1 MTAHKH
7 RVVVVGNGMVGH
19 RVCQSLT
26 DHPERATLEIVAL
39 GEEPRPAYDRVHLSE
54 YFSGRSADDLLLAD
68 AGWYAERGIELVLSD
83 SAVAIDRDARKV
95 TTRSGRVLEYD
106 DLVLATGSAPFVP
119 PLPGVASPRVFVYRT
134 IEDLERIDALANQSR
149 TAAVIGGG
157 LLGLEAAKALVDKG
171 LATTVVEAAPRLM
184 PRQVDATGGALLL
197 RLIERLGVKII
208 CSARTS
214 EIADTGE
221 GVEIRFADREPL
233 AIDMIVVS
241 AGVRP
246 RDELA
251 GPAGLARGE
260 RGGIAVGDDLR
271 TSDPHIF
278 AIGEC
283 AAHRNFVY
291 GLVAPGYAMA
301 DRVAAAIFGE
311 ASPFEGADLSTKLKL
326 LGVDVGS
333 FGNPFADEIAPTP
346 AGSMSTRNVQTIVY
360 EDAYRGVYQ
369 KLLVSNE
376 DRRLIGGILVGD
388 CEPYATLLALTQRG
402 KPLEV
407 EPHELLFGKG
417 EAIDLGEEAQL
428 CSCNDVSYGDVR
440 KAIRAQELATVGGIK
455 ACTRAGTGC
464 GGCVPVLTRVL
475 EQELLAAG
483 REVDRNLCEHFPF
496 ARPELFQIVKV
507 SRAKSFDAVLASHGR
522 GNGCEVCRP
531 AVASILA
538 TTWAD
543 PILNHQSIQDTNDR
557 FLANMQRRGLYSI
570 VPRVAG
576 GEITADKLIVLG
588 QVAKKHNLY
597 CKITGGQRIDL
608 FGARVDQLPEIWEE
622 LVAAGFESGHAYGKA
637 LRTVK
642 SCVGTSWCRFGV
654 QDSTSFAIRIEER
667 YRGMRSPHKLK
678 SAVSGCI
685 RECAEA
691 QSKDFGFIATEDG
704 WNIYVCGNGGSRP
717 RHADLLATG
726 VSDDEAIRLID
737 RFLMY
742 YIHTANPL
750 ERTAP
755 WLDRLDGGIEYLKSV
770 VIGDVLGIAADLE
783 RDMAKLVDSYQCE
796 WKEVVE
802 NPERRALFRHFANSE
817 ETDDEI
823 ELIEERTQIRP
834 GDWSESGHEL
844 RREGGTAEEDWT
856 WKRVGGLDTLPKD
869 AGLAF
874 RVDGGQLAIFHVAS
888 EDRYYAS
895 ENRCPHKKDMVL
907 SRGLLGTQGDEPKV
921 ACPLHKKSFSLRTGK
936 GLSDPAYNIRTF
948 PVEVRAD
955 GIFVK
960 LPPASEWVT
969 KRENVAKGHGCGG
982 GGARTGGGCVG
993 GSALASAG
1001 CGGGMG

>member
-1 MTAHKH
+1 MVESK
-7 RVVVVGNGMVGH
+7 RRIVVVGNGMVGH

-26 DHPERATLEIVAL
+26 DRPAPERSGLEIVAI

-68 AGWYAERGIELVLSD
+68 AAWYAERGVELVLAD
-83 SAVAIDRDARKV
+83 PVEAIDRDARRV
-95 TTRSGRVLEYD
+95 TTRSGRGFDYD
-106 DLVLATGSAPFVP
+106 ELVLATGSSPFVP
-119 PLPGVASPRVFVYRT
+119 PLPGVDLARVFVYRT
-134 IEDLERIDALANQSR
+134 IEDLERIDALASRSR

-157 LLGLEAAKALVDKG
+157 LLGLEAAKALLDKG
-171 LATTVVEAAPRLM
+171 LETTVVEAAPRLM
-184 PRQVDATGGALLL
+184 PRQVDATGGALLK
-197 RLIERLGVKII
+197 RSIERLGVRVLVGAK
-208 CSARTS
+208 TS
-214 EIADTGE
+214 GIGETGS
-221 GVEIRFADREPL
+221 GLEIRFADRDPL
-233 AIDMIVVS
+233 PVDLIVVS

-251 GPAGLARGE
+251 TKAGLARGE

-271 TSDPHIF
+271 TNDPRIF

-283 AAHRNFVY
+283 AAHRQFVY

-301 DRVAAAIFGE
+301 DRVAAAIYGE
-311 ASPFEGADLSTKLKL
+311 PSPFEGADLSTKLKL

-333 FGNPFADEIAPTP
+333 FGNPFADEAPPGANGDRVMP
-346 AGSMSTRNVQTIVY
+346 AVQAIVY
-360 EDAYRGVYQ
+360 EDAVRGVYQ

-376 DRRLIGGILVGD
+376 DRRLLGGILVGD
-388 CEPYATLLALTQRG
+388 CTPYATLLALTQRA

-417 EAIDLGEEAQL
+417 EAIDLGEDAQL

-440 KAIRAQELATVGGIK
+440 KAIREQELATVAAVK
-455 ACTRAGTGC
+455 TCTRAGTGC
-464 GGCVPVLTRVL
+464 GGCVPVLARVL

-483 REVDRNLCEHFPF
+483 REVDRNLCEHFRYT
-496 ARPELFQIVKV
+496 RPELFQIVKV
-507 SRAKSFDAVLASHGR
+507 TRARSFEAVLASHGR
-522 GNGCEVCRP
+522 GNGCETCRP

-538 TTWAD
+538 SSYTD
-543 PILNHQSIQDTNDR
+543 PILDQVSIQDTNDR
-557 FLANMQRRGLYSI
+557 FLANIQRRGLYSV
-570 VPRVAG
+570 VPRVPG
-576 GEITADKLIVLG
+576 GEITPDKLIVLG
-588 QVAKKHNLY
+588 QVAKKYDLY

-654 QDSTSFAIRIEER
+654 QDSTAFAIRIEER
-667 YRGMRSPHKLK
+667 YRGIRSPHKLK

-691 QSKDFGFIATEDG
+691 QSKDFGFIATEEG
-704 WNIYVCGNGGSRP
+704 WNVYVCGNGGSRP

-726 VSDDEAIRLID
+726 VSDDDAIRLID

-755 WLDRLDGGIEYLKSV
+755 WLERLEGGIESLRRV
-770 VIGDVLGIAADLE
+770 VIDDVLGIAADLE
-783 RDMAKLVDSYQCE
+783 RDMAKLVEGYQCE

-802 NPERRALFRHFANSE
+802 NPARRATFKHFANA
-817 ETDDEI
+817 DDVDDQVEQI
-823 ELIEERTQIRP
+823 RERTQTRP
-834 GDWSESGHEL
+834 ADWTDDAPPPA
-844 RREGGTAEEDWT
+844 REGGTPEHAWT
-856 WKRVGGLDTLPKD
+856 WHRVAPREKLPKD

-874 RVDGGQLAIFHVAS
+874 RVDGGQLAVFHVAS

-921 ACPLHKKSFSLRTGK
+921 ACPLHKKTFSLRTGK
-936 GLSDPAYNIRTF
+936 GLSDPAYCVRTF
-948 PVEVRAD
+948 PVELREETLW
-955 GIFVK
+955 VK
-960 LPPASEWVT
+960 LPPREEWSP
-969 KRENVAKGHGCGG
+969 KPKGGGCGG
-982 GGARTGGGCVG
+982 GGGAGGCSG
-993 GSALASAG
+993 RRA
-1001 CGGGMG
+1001 

>member
-1 MTAHKH
+1 MGANKH

-19 RVCQSLT
+19 RLCQSLT
-26 DHPERATLEIVAL
+26 DHPERASLEIVTI

-54 YFSGRSADDLLLAD
+54 YFSGRSAEDLLLAD

-83 SAVAIDRDARKV
+83 SVAVIDKDARRV
-95 TTRSGRVLEYD
+95 TTRSGRALEYD

-119 PLPGVASPRVFVYRT
+119 PLPGVDSPRVFVYRT
-134 IEDLERIDALANQSR
+134 IEDLERIDALASRSR

-157 LLGLEAAKALVDKG
+157 LLGLEAAKALLDKG
-171 LATTVVEAAPRLM
+171 LETTVVEAAPRLM
-184 PRQVDATGGALLL
+184 PRQVDAPGGALLA
-197 RLIERLGVKII
+197 RLIERLGVEII
-208 CSARTS
+208 CAARTS
-214 EIADTGE
+214 AIAETAE
-221 GVEIRFADREPL
+221 GVEIQFSDREPL

-251 GPAGLARGE
+251 GPAGLVRGE

-283 AAHRNFVY
+283 AAHKNFVY

-301 DRVAAAIFGE
+301 DRVAAAILGE
-311 ASPFEGADLSTKLKL
+311 AAPFTGADLSTKLKL

-333 FGNPFADEIAPTP
+333 FGNPFADDIP
-346 AGSMSTRNVQTIVY
+346 AIPGAARAVQTIVY
-360 EDAYRGVYQ
+360 EDAVRGVYQ

-376 DRRLIGGILVGD
+376 DRRLLGGILVGD
-388 CEPYATLLALTQRG
+388 CEPYATLLALAQRG

-417 EAIDLGEEAQL
+417 AAIDLGEDAQL

-440 KAIRAQELATVGGIK
+440 KAVREQELATVGGIK

-475 EQELLAAG
+475 EQELMAAG
-483 REVDRNLCEHFPF
+483 REVDRNLCEHFQYT
-496 ARPELFQIVKV
+496 RPELFQIVKV
-507 SRAKSFDAVLASHGR
+507 SRAHAFETVLASHGR

-531 AVASILA
+531 AIASILA

-543 PILNHQSIQDTNDR
+543 PILNHASIQDTNDR
-557 FLANMQRRGLYSI
+557 FLANIQRSGLYSI
-570 VPRVAG
+570 VPRVPG

-588 QVAKKHNLY
+588 HVAKKYNLY

-608 FGARVDQLPEIWEE
+608 FGARVDQLPDIWEE

-654 QDSTSFAIRIEER
+654 QDSTSFAIRVEER

-691 QSKDFGFIATEDG
+691 QSKDFGFIATEEG
-704 WNIYVCGNGGSRP
+704 WNVYVGGNGGSRP

-755 WLDRLDGGIEYLKSV
+755 WLDRMDGGIAYLKSV
-770 VIGDVLGIAADLE
+770 VVDDVLGIAADLE

-796 WKEVVE
+796 WKEVVQ

-817 ETDDEI
+817 ATDDQV

-834 GDWSESGHEL
+834 GDWSETESAKP
-844 RREGGTAEEDWT
+844 REGGTPEDAWV
-856 WKRVGGLDTLPKD
+856 WKRVAGLDKLPKD
-869 AGLAF
+869 AGLAYL
-874 RVDGGQLAIFHVAS
+874 VDGGQLAVFHVAS
-888 EDRYYAS
+888 EGRYYAS

-921 ACPLHKKSFSLRTGK
+921 ACPLHKKTFSLRSGK
-936 GLSDPAYNIRTF
+936 GLSDPAYCIRTF
-948 PVEVRAD
+948 PVEVRAE
-955 GIFVK
+955 GLFVK
-960 LPPASEWVT
+960 LPPAAEWVT
-969 KRENVAKGHGCGG
+969 KRENVAKGRGCGG
-982 GGARTGGGCVG
+982 GGARTGGGC
-993 GSALASAG
+993 
-1001 CGGGMG
+1001 GGGRG